1 MPGWLLNHLKGWSLN
16 LTYLTMLIIISP
28 VVLWRMVTQGKYC
41 VGWNERLLGSVP
53 RPTDNK
59 PCLWLHAVSV
69 GEVMQLRPV
78 VTALRNQHPDYR
90 FVITTTTVTGRD
102 VADKSFPDDTV
113 CYFPFDFT
121 WAVRRAIHRLRP
133 VAVVLVELEI
143 WPNLILQ
150 TQRAN
155 VPVVLIN
162 GRLSANSFRGYTRF
176 RYLVRGLLESVH
188 TFAIQNDIYAQRMCE
203 LGAPPE
209 RVHVTGSIKFD
220 AVETDRHNPH
230 TTEIRRAFTIA
241 DDAPVFIAGST
252 QSPEEDY
259 ALAAYREIC
268 KSVPELRL
276 ILVPRHKERFE
287 EVARLVHSRGFA
299 LTRRSTPNA
308 SLPHGESTDN
318 KSADGPPVLL
328 LDTLGELSACWGLAD
343 IAFVGGSLT
352 KRGGQNMIEPA
363 GYGAAVLFGPN
374 TRNFYDVVEILLK
387 NDAAVVVHDSEE
399 LTTRVRALLQ
409 SHSTR
414 LEMGRRAQQLVLAQ
428 QGATS
433 RTVALISQVLPKSTS
448 REAQSGK
455 RAA

>member
-1 MPGWLLNHLKGWSLN
+1 MPGWLLNHLKSWSLN
-16 LTYLTMLIIISP
+16 LTYLTMLVIISP
-28 VVLWRMVTQGKYC
+28 IVLWRMLTQGKYC
-41 VGWNERLLGSVP
+41 VGWNERLLGCVP
-53 RPTDNK
+53 QPKDNK

-78 VTALRNQHPDYR
+78 VAALRSQHPDYH

-121 WAVRRAIHRLRP
+121 WSVRRAFRRLRP
-133 VAVVLVELEI
+133 VGVVLVELEI
-143 WPNLILQ
+143 WPNLILE
-150 TQRAN
+150 TDRIN
-155 VPVVLIN
+155 VPVILIN

-188 TFAIQNDIYAQRMCE
+188 TFAIQNEIYAQRMRA

-220 AVETDRHNPH
+220 AVETDRRNPQ
-230 TTEIRRAFTIA
+230 TTEIRRAFAIA

-259 ALAAYREIC
+259 ALAAYREIR
-268 KSVPELRL
+268 KSVPQLRL

-287 EVARLVHSRGFA
+287 EVARLVQSQGFA
-299 LTRRSTPNA
+299 LTRRSTVT
-308 SLPHGESTDN
+308 SGDSTDGD
-318 KSADGPPVLL
+318 SANGPPVLL

-374 TRNFYDVVEILLK
+374 TRNFRDVVEILLK
-387 NDAAVVVHDSEE
+387 NDAAVVVHNAEE
-399 LTTRVRALLQ
+399 LTTRVQALLQ
-409 SHSTR
+409 SRSTR

-428 QGATS
+428 QGATA
-433 RTVALISQVLPKSTS
+433 RTVALISQVLPKTASC
-448 REAQSGK
+448 EAQSGK